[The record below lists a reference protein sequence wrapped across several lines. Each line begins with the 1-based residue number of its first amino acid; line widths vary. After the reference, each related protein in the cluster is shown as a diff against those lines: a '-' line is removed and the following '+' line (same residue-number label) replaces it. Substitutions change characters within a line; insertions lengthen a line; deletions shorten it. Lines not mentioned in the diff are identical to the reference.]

1 MGPRHIEAEETEGK
15 KTVSRV
21 VVQRQTFR
29 RSERLSKPADFDRVY
44 SDGQK
49 IGSAS
54 LALFFGPSP
63 SEKTRVGISVSKK
76 MGNAVTR
83 NRIKR
88 LLREAFRLNKHRLKR
103 GYDLLFVAR
112 RGVRDMRF
120 REVEAEVLHLL
131 RRGELLAAEV
141 SGAQSGGKA
150 AAEGPIP

>member
-1 MGPRHIEAEETEGK
+1 MGPGHFEAEEAEGK

-29 RSERLSKPADFDRVY
+29 RSERLTKPADFDRVY
-44 SDGQK
+44 TDGQK

-54 LALFFGPSP
+54 LALFFDPSP
-63 SEKTRVGISVSKK
+63 SETTRVGISVSKK

-88 LLREAFRLNKHRLKR
+88 LLREAFRLNKHKLKK

-120 REVEAEVLHLL
+120 REVETEVLHLL
-131 RRGELLAAEV
+131 RRGELLAAEQNGAE
-141 SGAQSGGKA
+141 SGAKV
-150 AAEGPIP
+150 AAEGPLP